1 MHYINGSYTGYINRR
16 RKRIGHL
23 FQGRYKAILIDRDN
37 YLLELSRYIHLNPV
51 RAGIVEKP
59 EAYPYS
65 SYKSYIGRKKEEDIV
80 YRDLILRMISKGVRG
95 GGRSYKLFVERG
107 IGEAAQNPLEG
118 VYGGSILGGKIF
130 IKEALGRL
138 KDAIEG
144 KEEISHR
151 RELQSFH
158 ESDEIMDIVSGQL
171 EVSRDELL
179 KKRGW
184 GRDLTI
190 HLMKK
195 YSGMTTREIGRL
207 VGGLSY
213 SAVPRARDRFLERTT
228 KERG

>member
-1 MHYINGSYTGYINRR
+1 M
-16 RKRIGHL
+16 
-23 FQGRYKAILIDRDN
+23 FVDRCI
-37 YLLELSRYIHLNPV
+37 E
-51 RAGIVEKP
+51 
-59 EAYPYS
+59 
-65 SYKSYIGRKKEEDIV
+65 
-80 YRDLILRMISKGVRG
+80 
-95 GGRSYKLFVERG
+95 
-107 IGEAAQNPLEG
+107 EAAQDHLEG

-130 IKEALGRL
+130 IKETLGRL

-158 ESDEIMDIVSGQL
+158 ESDEIIDIVSGQL

-195 YSGMTTREIGRL
+195 YSRMTNREIGRL

-213 SAVPRARDRFLERTT
+213 SAVTRARDRFLERTT
-228 KERG
+228 KDRGLRRKLEKISTSLSNVKG